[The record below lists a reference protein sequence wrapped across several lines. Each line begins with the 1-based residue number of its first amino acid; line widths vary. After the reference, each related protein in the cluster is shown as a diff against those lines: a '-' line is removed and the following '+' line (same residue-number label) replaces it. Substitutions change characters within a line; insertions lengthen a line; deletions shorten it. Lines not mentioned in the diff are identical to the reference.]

1 MQDLLGHAKDL
12 APSVVALRRDLHRW
26 PELGLH
32 TPRTR
37 DAVLAALEG
46 LPLDVTLHDTTSG
59 VAALLTGGRPGPTV
73 LLRGDA
79 GSVPCGFTED
89 GMPVGLQ
96 VVGPSLHDLAVLRA
110 MAALEALFAH
120 DRVPAVHV

>member
-59 VAALLTGGRPGPTV
+59 VAALLTGGYYGTLTV
-73 LLRGDA
+73 RRGYDDVT
-79 GSVPCGFTED
+79 GLGSPSVPAIAK
-89 GMPVGLQ
+89 
-96 VVGPSLHDLAVLRA
+96 HLRR
-110 MAALEALFAH
+110 MS
-120 DRVPAVHV
+120 R